1 MCRGGGFG
9 CVVVAHER
17 EHPAIFRSAG
27 EIRVSEHVAG
37 AIDPRALAVPEAEHA
52 VELALPTQLGLL
64 RSPQRRGGDVL
75 VDAGQ
80 KSDVIAIEL
89 ALRPN
94 ELLVERA
101 QRRAAV
107 ARHIARGV
115 ETCTPVALL
124 LHPAEPDQRLKPGHD
139 AAALAEIV
147 LVFKGDV
154 IERYCAGLQA
164 RMRPRAGSA
173 RARRRKRYNR
183 TPARAMARAC
193 VACTQYSVQLDRAA
207 RSTRTQRRRKL
218 RHTSP

>member
-9 CVVVAHER
+9 RVVVAHER

-52 VELALPTQLGLL
+52 VELALPAQLRLL
-64 RSPQRRGGDVL
+64 RSPQRRGSDVL
-75 VDAGQ
+75 VDAGL

-89 ALRPN
+89 ALRPD

-124 LHPAEPDQRLKPGHD
+124 LHHAEPDQRLKPGD
-139 AAALAEIV
+139 EDAALAEIV

-154 IERYCAGLQA
+154 IERHCAGLQA

-173 RARRRKRYNR
+173 RARA
-183 TPARAMARAC
+183 ARDIIEPLHGQWRGL
-193 VACTQYSVQLDRAA
+193 VQLDRAA
-207 RSTRTQRRRKL
+207 RSMRTQRRSKL
-218 RHTSP
+218 RNTSP